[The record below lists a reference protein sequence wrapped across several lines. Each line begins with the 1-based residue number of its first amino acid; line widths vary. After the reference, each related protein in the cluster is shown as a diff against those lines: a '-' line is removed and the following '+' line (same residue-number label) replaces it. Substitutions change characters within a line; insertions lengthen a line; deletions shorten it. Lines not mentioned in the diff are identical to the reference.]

1 MSIDVAGSAVD
12 DAALRSD
19 IRLLGDL
26 LGETIS
32 RHEGQGLLDFVE
44 RVRAA
49 TRADSSDVAREL
61 AQADLETAIRL
72 ARAFSTYF
80 NLANIAEQ
88 VHRGRA
94 LSADRRSTGGIL
106 QRVSDRIAESQ
117 IPADDIKEALKH
129 FEVRPVF
136 TAHPTEAARRSVL
149 VKLRRIADFL
159 YAPGHP
165 RLRDRLAEV
174 VDLLWQT
181 DELRLERPEVLDEA
195 RNALYYLDEISRG
208 PLGHVLEDLE
218 SALNQLGVDLAIE
231 SRPVQLG
238 SWIGGDR
245 DGNPFVTPDVTRKVL
260 GLHRDHAISDLLPLI
275 DRAIEDLTIS
285 VRISGDDDEL
295 RDDVASSV
303 EQLYGRDSRYLR
315 VRSEEPWRLAL
326 TAIRQRLLNTQ
337 ERLVEGTPH
346 IPGVDY
352 STATDLM
359 NDLLDV
365 RNSLLSLGDEQIA
378 VRVLDRTIRVANAI
392 GLHLASLDLR
402 EHSEKIQAVVGAL
415 INRVSPDT
423 KYDTL
428 SAAQRLSVLREELA
442 SSRPLAPTP
451 PPLDDAG
458 MHVYGAYAAVREA
471 QELYGTTICDT
482 AIVSMTRGADDLL
495 AAVVVAREAGLVDIA
510 QGVARVNFAP
520 LLETV
525 EELRNADVILDEML
539 SSEAYRQV
547 VDIRGNVQEVM
558 LGYSDSNK
566 DAGIL
571 TSQWEIHLAQRRL
584 RDVAARHGVRLRL
597 FHGRGGTVGRGGGP
611 TYEAIMAQ
619 PWGAL
624 DGEIKV
630 TEQGE
635 VISDKYLLPP
645 LARENLALMVA
656 ATLEATVLHKTP
668 QLPRDLLLE
677 WDGVMATASEAAF
690 NAYRGLVSDPRLPA
704 YFAASTPVSEF
715 ADIHMGSRP
724 ARRPDTDSGIS
735 GLRAIPW
742 VFGWTQSRQIVP
754 GWFGVGSGLKAA
766 REAGHGDSFHAMHA
780 DWHFFTNFISNVE
793 MTLAKTDMDVAA
805 SYVDALVSD
814 DLRPVFDV
822 IRAEYELTVSEILKI
837 TGESEILQ
845 NNSGL
850 HRTLGIRDTY
860 LMPLHQ
866 LQVSFLQRV
875 RSQRANGEEPESA
888 LRRALSLTINGIATG
903 LRNTG

>member
-1 MSIDVAGSAVD
+1 MSIDAAGAAVD

-32 RHEGQGLLDFVE
+32 HHEGPALLEFVE

-49 TRADSSDVAREL
+49 TRADATDVAHEL
-61 AQADLETAIRL
+61 SQADLESAIRL

-106 QRVSDRIAESQ
+106 QRVADRITDAQ
-117 IPADDIKEALKH
+117 IPAEDIKDALKH

-165 RLRDRLAEV
+165 RMRERLAEV

-218 SALNQLGVDLAIE
+218 SALNQLGVELAIDA
-231 SRPVQLG
+231 RPVQMG

-260 GLHRDHAISDLLPLI
+260 GLHRDHAISDMLPLI
-275 DRAIEDLTIS
+275 ERAIEDLTVS
-285 VRISGDDDEL
+285 VRISGDDESL
-295 RDDVASSV
+295 RSNVAESV

-326 TAIRQRLLNTQ
+326 TAIRQRLINTQ
-337 ERLVEGTPH
+337 NRLVDGTDH
-346 IPGVDY
+346 VSGSDY
-352 STATDLM
+352 SSTEEFL
-359 NDLLDV
+359 NELLDV
-365 RNSLLSLGDEQIA
+365 RNSLLSLGNETVA
-378 VRVLDRTIRVANAI
+378 VRVLDRTIRVATAV
-392 GLHLASLDLR
+392 GLHLATLDIR
-402 EHSEKIQAVVGAL
+402 EHSEKIQAVVGSL
-415 INRVSPDT
+415 INRVSPET
-423 KYDTL
+423 KYDEL
-428 SAAQRLSVLREELA
+428 APVQRLEILRKELS

-451 PPLDDAG
+451 PPLDEAG
-458 MHVYGAYAAVREA
+458 MHVYGAYAAVKEA
-471 QELYGTTICDT
+471 QDAYGETICDT

-510 QGVARVNFAP
+510 RGIARVNFVP

-525 EELRNADVILDEML
+525 EELRTADVILDEML
-539 SSEAYRQV
+539 SSEAYRRV

-656 ATLEATVLHKTP
+656 ATLEATVLHSKP
-668 QLPRDLLLE
+668 KLAKDRLAK
-677 WDGVMATASEAAF
+677 WDDVMSAASEAAF
-690 NAYRGLVSDPRLPA
+690 GAYRALVNDERLPA

-724 ARRPDTDSGIS
+724 ARRPDTASGID

-766 REAGHGDSFHAMHA
+766 REAGHEASLKDMHA
-780 DWHFFTNFISNVE
+780 EWHFFTNFVSNVE
-793 MTLAKTDMDVAA
+793 MTLAKTDLDVAQ

-814 DLRPVFDV
+814 DLRPMFDV
-822 IRAEYELTVSEILKI
+822 IRAEYELTVTEILRI

-845 NNSGL
+845 NNTNL

-875 RSQRANGEEPESA
+875 RSQRANGDEPESA
-888 LRRALSLTINGIATG
+888 LRRALSVTINGIATG